1 MKQIVLKF
9 FFFIFGKSFLIST
22 NMFIKMLYWLYFGY
36 VVLYVVLVIFCTF
49 YIIFGRNSSSSW
61 KFFFLSL
68 GKDSFL
74 SSFSLQICWLYFVQR
89 SIERRNEK
97 YLGRIRRKSFKFL
110 NEIFSITFYI
120 IFVRNS
126 SS

>member
-1 MKQIVLKF
+1 
-9 FFFIFGKSFLIST
+9 
-22 NMFIKMLYWLYFGY
+22 MFIKMLYWLYFGY

>member
-1 MKQIVLKF
+1 
-9 FFFIFGKSFLIST
+9 
-22 NMFIKMLYWLYFGY
+22 MFIKMLYWLYFGY

-120 IFVRNS
+120 IFVRNNPENFFFYL
-126 SS
+126 